1 MVSPNLRVPLP
12 HVFRFRSRS
21 PPPRRRLLLKLRCVS
36 GPRVTAALSLNPE
49 IELSLPTGCPIRD
62 SRLKIPWLTRYP
74 PSTHRLRRHP
84 STLASPRRTKLS
96 IATPVTTS
104 FTSACP
110 LLPGVIDGTNQRL
123 PQITPIACW
132 FLSQNADKLLSSLR
146 PLCSSFSTS
155 QVQSAER

>member
-1 MVSPNLRVPLP
+1 MEEPAAEEEEEEEAAVEIKVRICTTRDRARAKPKDRGFPIPPAPKDVLANFVS
-12 HVFRFRSRS
+12 
-21 PPPRRRLLLKLRCVS
+21 
-36 GPRVTAALSLNPE
+36 
-49 IELSLPTGCPIRD
+49 
-62 SRLKIPWLTRYP
+62 
-74 PSTHRLRRHP
+74 STHRLRRRP